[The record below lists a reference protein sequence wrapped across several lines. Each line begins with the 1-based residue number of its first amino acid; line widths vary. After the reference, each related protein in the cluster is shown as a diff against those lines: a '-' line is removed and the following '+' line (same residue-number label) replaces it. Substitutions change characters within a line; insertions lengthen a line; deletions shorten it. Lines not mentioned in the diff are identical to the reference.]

1 MTIREA
7 MLSAARLPVLGLL
20 FLLLAAQMTILIAA
34 FRDGRSRRFTLA
46 VLSSFL
52 TGTVLFLLCLSIISW
67 QNNYPGWTREPPA
80 WLQAFCDGPV
90 RAVWAFEAIFAAAL
104 LLAARNTIRYRRR
117 HVTPDSIK
125 QAMDLL
131 PVGVAFG
138 SPDGTVVFRNLV
150 MDRISAALT
159 GKQLTDWKA
168 FQASAGGDRASA
180 EGRVWQ
186 LRSLQT
192 QGSSLTQL
200 TAEDITEQAGI
211 LSELQEKNRKLKDIR
226 LRLEIYNRQAER
238 IIIAQELLTA
248 RMTVHDELGHI
259 LLESRH
265 YMSDPGAFDE
275 AMLLQALRNT
285 NTYLLREYEQ
295 DDTARDALADAI
307 DMAET
312 IGVEVT
318 ISGPIPR
325 EDPGRGLLAAAIQE
339 CAANAVK
346 HAGGTA
352 MTVRIS
358 PEKNGTRFSLQ
369 NNGTPPAC
377 PVREAGGL
385 LSLRALTESKGGCM
399 EIASEPTFRLDI
411 FLPAENQRDKTE

>member
-1 MTIREA
+1 M
-7 MLSAARLPVLGLL
+7 
-20 FLLLAAQMTILIAA
+20 
-34 FRDGRSRRFTLA
+34 
-46 VLSSFL
+46 
-52 TGTVLFLLCLSIISW
+52 
-67 QNNYPGWTREPPA
+67 
-80 WLQAFCDGPV
+80 
-90 RAVWAFEAIFAAAL
+90 
-104 LLAARNTIRYRRR
+104 
-117 HVTPDSIK
+117 TPDSIK
-125 QAMDLL
+125 QTMDLL

-168 FQASAGGDRASA
+168 FQASAGGDRTSA

-192 QGSSLTQL
+192 QGGSLTPL

-318 ISGPIPR
+318 ISGRIPR
-325 EDPGRGLLAAAIQE
+325 EEPGRGLLAAAIQE
-339 CAANAVK
+339 CAANAIK

-369 NNGTPPAC
+369 NNGTPPAG

-411 FLPAENQRDKTE
+411 FLPAETQRDETE